1 MPGQGDD
8 LFKID
13 LNSGL
18 VLTKILLDESTV
30 GCYLLYIEARN
41 PDAPLLNDNAT
52 VQICVTEQFGI
63 NPHFSLAS
71 YNFTVVENQP
81 AGQQVTHTHACTYS
95 YNMCVYATYCI
106 CCALL

>member
-30 GCYLLYIEARN
+30 GCYMLFIEAQN

-52 VQICVTEQFGI
+52 VQICVTEQFGV

-81 AGQQVTHTHACTYS
+81 AGQHTHTHTRTY
-95 YNMCVYATYCI
+95 I
-106 CCALL
+106 QL

>member
-30 GCYLLYIEARN
+30 GCYMLFIEAQN

-52 VQICVTEQFGI
+52 VQICVTEQFGV

-81 AGQQVTHTHACTYS
+81 AGQHIHTHTHIHTAMTCMCMPHIVFAVHYS
-95 YNMCVYATYCI
+95 
-106 CCALL
+106 